1 MPDLPGLYGQWIS
14 TDLLLPTPDDA
25 DADLDV
31 LVANPCD
38 LLSGNCECTL
48 YEHAAS
54 YRYWRPT
61 SVSDKRYLPGPVE
74 AGNAVDSKTTDQS
87 NDESGYQEIIVL
99 LVKRCP
105 SEEKS
110 CSWKAYGGSGLTQ
123 REVLWTIPDGHD
135 QGTTRLD
142 HRWVKLKVPSDSFS
156 SNPVCL
162 G

>member
-1 MPDLPGLYGQWIS
+1 MSDLPGFHGQWIS
-14 TDLLLPTPDDA
+14 TDLLLPALNDVDG
-25 DADLDV
+25 DLEV
-31 LVANPCD
+31 LVTNHCD
-38 LLSGNCECTL
+38 LPSSSGGYARYDE
-48 YEHAAS
+48 AAS

-61 SVSDKRYLPGPVE
+61 SVSDKRHQPGPIE

-123 REVLWTIPDGHD
+123 REVLWTIPDSHD

-162 G
+162 A